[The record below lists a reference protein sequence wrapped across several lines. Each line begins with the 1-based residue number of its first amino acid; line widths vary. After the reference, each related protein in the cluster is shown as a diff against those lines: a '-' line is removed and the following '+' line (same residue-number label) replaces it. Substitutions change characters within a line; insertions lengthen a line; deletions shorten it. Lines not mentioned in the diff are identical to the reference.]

1 SSKAAMQAGA
11 ENLAGV
17 VDLTFGP

>member
-1 SSKAAMQAGA
+1 AMQAGA